1 MWLVLGKTFLFIKSM
16 SVKQECLN
24 EIVYLDFQE
33 NTLVKSTITMNE
45 CLSAFTSTIVEE
57 VHLKKMTLALFHW
70 TNVGSNLLL
79 FSGQIS
85 IKPSDIN
92 IVSSF
97 IV

>member
-45 CLSAFTSTIVEE
+45 CLSAFTSTILEE
-57 VHLKKMTLALFHW
+57 VHLKKNDTRIISLDKCWAKF
-70 TNVGSNLLL
+70 LL
-79 FSGQIS
+79 F
-85 IKPSDIN
+85 
-92 IVSSF
+92 
-97 IV
+97 

>member
-24 EIVYLDFQE
+24 EKYLDFRE

-57 VHLKKMTLALFHW
+57 VHLKKMTLALYHW
-70 TNVGSNLLL
+70 TNVGSKCCV
-79 FSGQIS
+79 Q
-85 IKPSDIN
+85 
-92 IVSSF
+92 SF
-97 IV
+97 T